1 MAVLATQ
8 KLSQLTI
15 HFYCYILFYSIS
27 LHSILSSLILTQSGP
42 GRNGGPGD
50 PEAEPADHHYHGGGD
65 VHLDDEVER
74 VASEHEARLQ
84 RGPVAGGQGAVEAA
98 VREVH
103 HLEVGQRD
111 VVADLDRLG
120 VVLHHPEVLDV
131 VRRVAPTATETRR
144 ERLKSAP
151 HLRLEKRKVFW
162 PQNVLMKN
170 SHLNFDKLLSTI
182 FCLFRCIRRV
192 VLDKFSALEFRRI
205 VFDKFCAL
213 EFRRIVFDYFSAL

>member
-1 MAVLATQ
+1 MLKTRSKHGMFQ
-8 KLSQLTI
+8 TCEHGFL
-15 HFYCYILFYSIS
+15 
-27 LHSILSSLILTQSGP
+27 LILTQSGP

-151 HLRLEKRKVFW
+151 HLSLEKRSFLASERF
-162 PQNVLMKN
+162 NE
-170 SHLNFDKLLSTI
+170 KL
-182 FCLFRCIRRV
+182 
-192 VLDKFSALEFRRI
+192 ALEFRQI
-205 VFDKFCAL
+205 VFDHFLSFSLHSASCFGQV
-213 EFRRIVFDYFSAL
+213 FRT